1 MGLFLGT
8 SNDLPQE
15 EWNKRFYYA
24 TNPMSETNRMGYGPN
39 KPYVPPL

>member
-15 EWNKRFYYA
+15 EWDKRFYYA
-24 TNPMSETNRMGYGPN
+24 THPTTEANRMGYGPD